1 MIIEL
6 MNSKLDL
13 NKVGVCGVPQFQ
25 GIYLKF
31 YVNTTGFNGDFYIY
45 NLFNPIQII
54 RNETINGFIEK
65 IEKYLE
71 KDRDLKD
78 ILKFKKY
85 KDIATPV
92 ELDYIKACYNKW
104 LRWEKKEGVL

>member
-6 MNSKLDL
+6 MKARLDL
-13 NKVGVCGVPQFQ
+13 NKIGVCGVPQFQ

-45 NLFNPIQII
+45 NLFESTQII
-54 RNETINGFIEK
+54 KNKIVAGFIGK

-71 KDRDLKD
+71 KNRDLKD
-78 ILKFKKY
+78 ILRFKKY
-85 KDIATPV
+85 KDITTPV
-92 ELDYIKACYNKW
+92 ELDYIKECYNKW
-104 LRWEKKEGVL
+104 IAWKKEGVL